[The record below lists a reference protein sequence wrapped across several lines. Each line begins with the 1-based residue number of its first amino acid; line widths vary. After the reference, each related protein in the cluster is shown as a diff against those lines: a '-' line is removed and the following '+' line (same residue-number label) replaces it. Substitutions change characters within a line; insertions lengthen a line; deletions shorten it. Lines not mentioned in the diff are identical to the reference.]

1 MSIEIRVEPAAGELH
16 ALSFAHR
23 NALGRAAG
31 AVAAIAAYRLKDGGR
46 AEGLRA
52 SRRGLA

>member
-31 AVAAIAAYRLKDGGR
+31 AGAAIAAYRLKDGGR
-46 AEGLRA
+46 ADGLRA
-52 SRRGLA
+52 SRRGFA